1 MLVGND
7 IVDLHDPESRPEALH
22 NRFDTRVFTSDER
35 EALTTSASA
44 HALRWT
50 LWAAKESA
58 YKVAKKLDSAVRFL
72 PRDFVVRRLA
82 EGRAVVV
89 HETGPFDVRLC
100 RTDEWVSA
108 VATLMAANAASV
120 TASNAP
126 VGGNAPEAAKARWA
140 GNAPAA
146 HRSVSIGIE
155 RLEVHGADPSQTVRE
170 LVCAALALRMNVP
183 PGQVQIAA
191 DRGIPV
197 ALWRNRRL
205 PVDLSLSHHG
215 RFVAWACLLLKALP
229 QGIQAGG
236 FSNDR
241 EPVTLFEHGSP
252 PRDHHLRPTANQG
265 DQGALR

>member
-1 MLVGND
+1 LLVGND

-22 NRFDTRVFTSDER
+22 DRFDTRVFTADER

-58 YKVAKKLDSAVRFL
+58 YKVAKKLDPAVRFL
-72 PRDFVVRRLA
+72 PRDFVVRRLG

-89 HETGPFDVRLC
+89 HETGPFDVRLR
-100 RTDEWVSA
+100 RTEEWVSA
-108 VATLMAANAASV
+108 VATRMAANAASV
-120 TASNAP
+120 MAA
-126 VGGNAPEAAKARWA
+126 NAPE
-140 GNAPAA
+140 A
-146 HRSVSIGIE
+146 HRSVSTGIE

-183 PGQVQIAA
+183 PGQVQIAT

-197 ALWRNRRL
+197 ARWRNRRL

-215 RFVAWACLLLKALP
+215 RFVAWAWVIGSPLSEAP
-229 QGIQAGG
+229 A
-236 FSNDR
+236 R
-241 EPVTLFEHGSP
+241 EP
-252 PRDHHLRPTANQG
+252 A
-265 DQGALR
+265 A

>member
-22 NRFDTRVFTSDER
+22 KRFDARVFTSDEL
-35 EALTTSASA
+35 EALNSSVSA

-58 YKVAKKLDSAVRFL
+58 YKVAKKLDPAVRFV
-72 PRDFVVRRLA
+72 PRDFLVRRLA
-82 EGRAVVV
+82 EGRALVV
-89 HETGPFDVRLC
+89 HETGPFDVRLR

-108 VATLMAANAASV
+108 VATRRAANAASIMAANAASV
-120 TASNAP
+120 TAANAAS
-126 VGGNAPEAAKARWA
+126 VTAANAPE
-140 GNAPAA
+140 A
-146 HRSVSIGIE
+146 HRSVSAGIE

-183 PGQVQIAA
+183 PGQVQIAT

-197 ALWRNRRL
+197 ARWRNRRL

-215 RFVAWACLLLKALP
+215 RFVAWAWVIGSPVSEAP
-229 QGIQAGG
+229 A
-236 FSNDR
+236 R
-241 EPVTLFEHGSP
+241 EP
-252 PRDHHLRPTANQG
+252 A
-265 DQGALR
+265 A

>member
-35 EALTTSASA
+35 EVLNTSASA

-58 YKVAKKLDSAVRFL
+58 YKVAKKLDPAVRFL

-89 HETGPFDVRLC
+89 HETGPFDVRLR

-108 VATLMAANAASV
+108 VATRMAANAASIR
-120 TASNAP
+120 AANA
-126 VGGNAPEAAKARWA
+126 AE
-140 GNAPAA
+140 A
-146 HRSVSIGIE
+146 HRSVSAGIE

-170 LVCAALALRMNVP
+170 SVCAALALRMNVP

-229 QGIQAGG
+229 QGNQAGG
-236 FSNDR
+236 FSDDR
-241 EPVTLFEHGSP
+241 EPVTAFEHGSP
-252 PRDHHLRPTANQG
+252 PRDHHLGPTANQG